1 MKPDEKALL
10 VVVMCGTVATCV
22 IAALVTH
29 NRASTPLTLAEVL
42 ITAIIPVGLLG
53 YVTMYYQPK
62 RVKDGSTGT
71 DSDHRASQ

>member
-10 VVVMCGTVATCV
+10 VVVMCCTVATCV

-29 NRASTPLTLAEVL
+29 NRASSPLTLAEVM

-53 YVTMYYQPK
+53 YVTMYYLPK
-62 RVKDGSTGT
+62 PVKDGSTGT
-71 DSDHRASQ
+71 DSDHQASQ